1 MDVDTRLL
9 RYFQAVAEE
18 GNLTKAASRLYISQP
33 ALTKQ
38 IRQLEDRLGA
48 ALFERSKAGMALTG
62 PGAALAESIGPVLD
76 AWDRAERAVRAVETA
91 SSKVLRVGFL
101 ASAANEKTQAITAAF
116 RERRPD
122 WRVELRQASWGAP
135 TAALASGEV
144 EAAFMRLPF
153 PEQDAFHLLELLTEP
168 RCVAMAVD
176 HPLARRDAL
185 VFADLLDEPFIA
197 APAATGAFR
206 DHWIGAESRGGRPV
220 VVGAVTEHPDDWLTA
235 IANGDGI
242 ALAPASAARY
252 YARPDIAYRDL
263 DGIAPST
270 VALAWPKAV
279 QPTPALADFITAASE
294 MADRRLP
301 QCAPVR
307 RVRE

>member
-18 GNLTKAASRLYISQP
+18 GNLTKAAARLYISQP

-38 IRQLEDRLGA
+38 IRQLEDQLA
-48 ALFERSKAGMALTG
+48 ATLFERSRSGMALTG
-62 PGAALAESIGPVLD
+62 PGAALAESISAVLD
-76 AWDRAERAVRAVETA
+76 AWDRAERAVRAADAEA
-91 SSKVLRVGFL
+91 SKVLRVGFL
-101 ASAANEKTQAITAAF
+101 ASAANEKTQQIIAAF
-116 RERRPD
+116 RERRSD

-153 PEQDAFHLLELLTEP
+153 PGQEDHRLLELLTEP
-168 RCVAMAVD
+168 RCVAMAAN
-176 HPLARRDAL
+176 HPLAQRETL

-206 DHWIGAESRGGRPV
+206 DHWIGAEARGGHPV
-220 VVGAVTEHPDDWLTA
+220 KVGAVTEHPDDWLAA

-242 ALAPASAARY
+242 ALAPQSAARY
-252 YARPDIAYRDL
+252 YARPDIAYRDVE
-263 DGIAPST
+263 GIAPST
-270 VALAWPKAV
+270 VALAWPRRSE
-279 QPTPALADFITAASE
+279 PTAALADFIAAARERSE
-294 MADRRLP
+294 P
-301 QCAPVR
+301 
-307 RVRE
+307 

>member
-18 GNLTKAASRLYISQP
+18 GNLTRAAARLYLSQP

-48 ALFERSKAGMALTG
+48 TLFERSKAGMALTG
-62 PGAALAESIGPVLD
+62 PGAALAESLDAVLD
-76 AWDRAERAVRAVETA
+76 AWGRAERAVRAAEA
-91 SSKVLRVGFL
+91 EASKVLRIGFL
-101 ASAANEKTQAITAAF
+101 ASAANEKTQRIIAAF
-116 RERRPD
+116 RELRPD

-135 TAALASGEV
+135 TEALVSGEV
-144 EAAFMRLPF
+144 EAAFMRVPF
-153 PEQDAFHLLELLTEP
+153 PDQEAFHLLELLTEP
-168 RCVAMAVD
+168 RCVAMAAD
-176 HPLARRDAL
+176 HLLAQREAL
-185 VFADLLDEPFIA
+185 AFSDLLDEPFIA

-206 DHWIGAESRGGRPV
+206 DHWLGAESRGGRPV
-220 VVGAVTEHPDDWLTA
+220 KVGAVTEHPDDWLTA

-263 DGIAPST
+263 EGVAPST
-270 VALAWPKAV
+270 VALAWPKSLR
-279 QPTPALADFITAASE
+279 PTAALADFTRAASE
-294 MADRRLP
+294 AADR
-301 QCAPVR
+301 
-307 RVRE
+307 

>member
-18 GNLTKAASRLYISQP
+18 GNLTRAAARLYLSQP

-48 ALFERSKAGMALTG
+48 TLFERSKAGMALTG
-62 PGAALAESIGPVLD
+62 PGAALAESLDAVLD
-76 AWDRAERAVRAVETA
+76 AWSRAEHAVRAAEA
-91 SSKVLRVGFL
+91 QASKVLRIGFL
-101 ASAANEKTQAITAAF
+101 ASAANEKTQRIIAAF
-116 RERRPD
+116 RELRPD

-135 TAALASGEV
+135 TEALVSGEV
-144 EAAFMRLPF
+144 EAAFMRVPF
-153 PEQDAFHLLELLTEP
+153 PDQEAFHLLELLTEP
-168 RCVAMAVD
+168 RCVAMAAD
-176 HPLARRDAL
+176 HPLAQRETLAFAEL
-185 VFADLLDEPFIA
+185 VDEPFIA

-206 DHWIGAESRGGRPV
+206 DHWLGAESRGGRPV
-220 VVGAVTEHPDDWLTA
+220 KVGAVTEHPDDWLTA

-263 DGIAPST
+263 EGVAPST
-270 VALAWPKAV
+270 VALAWPKSLK
-279 QPTPALADFITAASE
+279 PTPALADFIRAASE
-294 MADRRLP
+294 AADR
-301 QCAPVR
+301 
-307 RVRE
+307 

>member
-18 GNLTKAASRLYISQP
+18 GNLTRAAARLYLSQP

-48 ALFERSKAGMALTG
+48 TLFERSKAGMALTG
-62 PGAALAESIGPVLD
+62 PGAALAESLDAVLD
-76 AWDRAERAVRAVETA
+76 AWGRAERAVRAAEVEA
-91 SSKVLRVGFL
+91 SKVLRIGFL
-101 ASAANEKTQAITAAF
+101 ASAANEKTQRIIAAF
-116 RERRPD
+116 RELRPD

-135 TAALASGEV
+135 TEALVSGEV
-144 EAAFMRLPF
+144 EAAFMRVPF
-153 PEQDAFHLLELLTEP
+153 PDQEAFHLLELLTEP
-168 RCVAMAVD
+168 RCVAMAAD
-176 HPLARRDAL
+176 HPLAQREAL
-185 VFADLLDEPFIA
+185 AFADLVDEPFIA

-206 DHWIGAESRGGRPV
+206 DHWLGAESRGGRPV
-220 VVGAVTEHPDDWLTA
+220 KVGAVTEHPDDWLTA

-263 DGIAPST
+263 EGVAPST
-270 VALAWPKAV
+270 VALAWPKSLR
-279 QPTPALADFITAASE
+279 PTAALADFTRAASE
-294 MADRRLP
+294 AADR
-301 QCAPVR
+301 
-307 RVRE
+307 

>member
-18 GNLTKAASRLYISQP
+18 GNLTRAAARLYLSQP

-48 ALFERSKAGMALTG
+48 TLFERSKAGMALTG
-62 PGAALAESIGPVLD
+62 PGAALAESLDAVLD
-76 AWDRAERAVRAVETA
+76 AWGRAERAVRSAEA
-91 SSKVLRVGFL
+91 ESSKVLRIGFL
-101 ASAANEKTQAITAAF
+101 ASAANEKTQRIIAAF
-116 RERRPD
+116 RELRPD

-135 TAALASGEV
+135 TEALVSGEV
-144 EAAFMRLPF
+144 EAAFMRVPF
-153 PEQDAFHLLELLTEP
+153 PDQEAFHLLELLTEP
-168 RCVAMAVD
+168 RCVAMAAD
-176 HPLARRDAL
+176 HPLAQREAL
-185 VFADLLDEPFIA
+185 AFADLVDEPFIA

-206 DHWIGAESRGGRPV
+206 DHWLGAESRGGRPV
-220 VVGAVTEHPDDWLTA
+220 KVGAVTEHPDDWLTA

-263 DGIAPST
+263 EGVAPST
-270 VALAWPKAV
+270 VALAWPKSLR
-279 QPTPALADFITAASE
+279 PTAALADFTRAASE
-294 MADRRLP
+294 AADR
-301 QCAPVR
+301 
-307 RVRE
+307 